1 MKRRTITQTLRNP
14 EKYAPLLAIRNGR
27 EYDAAVAQLNDLVD
41 EVGDNPK
48 DPRYR
53 FIDTLSV
60 LISAYDEEHHKIPD
74 ASGVELLKFLMEE
87 HGLSQGDL
95 PEVGSQGVVSE
106 ILRGKREL
114 NIRQIQA
121 LSRRFHL
128 PAAAFFSEVEPNPVA
143 VWPASARTAL
153 RAGLPRTSRVK
164 GHQAS
169 SQQAAGPQRGQ
180 V

>member
-1 MKRRTITQTLRNP
+1 MKSRTITQTLRNP

-27 EYDAAVAQLNDLVD
+27 EYDAAVAQLNELVD

-60 LISAYDEEHHKIPD
+60 LIEAYDDEHHNVPD
-74 ASGVELLKFLMEE
+74 ASGVELLKFLMEQ

-114 NIRQIQA
+114 NVRQVQA

-128 PAAAFFSEVEPNPVA
+128 PAGAFFPEIEPKREA
-143 VWPASARTAL
+143 V
-153 RAGLPRTSRVK
+153 
-164 GHQAS
+164 
-169 SQQAAGPQRGQ
+169 
-180 V
+180 

>member
-1 MKRRTITQTLRNP
+1 MKSRTITQTLRNP

-27 EYDAAVAQLNDLVD
+27 EYDAAVAQLNELVD

-60 LISAYDEEHHKIPD
+60 LIEAYDEEHHQIPD
-74 ASGVELLKFLMEE
+74 ASGVELLKFLMEQ

-95 PEVGSQGVVSE
+95 PEIGSQGVVSE

-114 NIRQIQA
+114 NVRQVQA

-128 PAAAFFSEVEPNPVA
+128 PAGAFFPEIEPKREA
-143 VWPASARTAL
+143 V
-153 RAGLPRTSRVK
+153 
-164 GHQAS
+164 
-169 SQQAAGPQRGQ
+169 
-180 V
+180 